1 MQALFVELPPFQR
14 YRSDYLT
21 DEEYRELQLQLL
33 ANPEAGDLI
42 KGTGGLRKVRFGD
55 RRRNKGKRSGL
66 RILYYRWVDGAQF
79 WMFTIYDKN
88 EMSDLSSRERA
99 TLSSL
104 LDIEVSRR
112 SAV

>member
-1 MQALFVELPPFQR
+1 MVEVIDQGHAGLR
-14 YRSDYLT
+14 WRASGDGS
-21 DEEYRELQLQLL
+21 EYRELQLQLL

-66 RILYYRWVDGAQF
+66 RIVYYRWVGGAQF

-88 EMSDLSSRERA
+88 EMSDLSSSERA
-99 TLSSL
+99 TLSRL

-112 SAV
+112 SPV